1 MKWFQFL
8 LIFLLLLGF
17 PLSQIDQAIDI
28 DWLVC
33 DNFLITKSR
42 INYPSI
48 DQNLWFDLKPSSSFF
63 NQVKSFFQMKNPLS
77 ILLSYFLETS
87 PFWRPPPAP
96 LIWLFTY

>member
-8 LIFLLLLGF
+8 LIFLLLIGF

-33 DNFLITKSR
+33 ENSIITKLE
-42 INYPSI
+42 INQPSI
-48 DQNLWFDLKPSSSFF
+48 DQNLLFDLNSPSSFF
-63 NQVKSFFQMKNPLS
+63 NQVKSFFQLKNPSS

-87 PFWRPPPAP
+87 PFWRPPPAA
-96 LIWLFTY
+96 LIWLLTY